1 MIYII
6 IAVLYTVFA
15 VSLLV
20 WDGIKT
26 KKELE
31 G

>member
-6 IAVLYTVFA
+6 IAVCYTVLTI
-15 VSLLV
+15 SLLIY
-20 WDGIKT
+20 DHIKT